1 MNNTTNYRIFVEKL
15 PRFRVEAESL
25 RRELNTNLNLS
36 LGEVRLLCVYD
47 LFGFSEELLEKSR
60 YTVFGEVV
68 TDSVTDTFDLAGR
81 KYIAVEY
88 LPGQFDQRAASA
100 VDCVRLID
108 PEARV
113 DIRSSRLLVFDDKT
127 TDGELAKI
135 RHYYINAVESR
146 EKDLSVLS
154 DMEQA
159 EVKPVGALEGFREMA
174 DSELEPYCKTMGLA
188 MNADDLREVVKYFR
202 SEGRDP
208 YETELRILDTYWSDH
223 CRHTTFTTELEGIT
237 VEESFV
243 KEEIEDSLA
252 LYLRIRR
259 ELGREHKS
267 LCLMDMATIGARYLR
282 QKGLLDDL
290 EVSEEN
296 NACSIF
302 VDVDVDG
309 QPEKW
314 LLQFKNETHNHPTEI
329 EPFGG
334 AATCIGGA
342 IRDPL
347 SGRSYVYQAMRVT
360 GAGDPL
366 KPVSETLP
374 GKLPQRKLV
383 TTAAAGYSSYGNQI
397 GLATGQVD
405 EIYHPGYVA
414 KRMEIGAVVGAT
426 PASHVRREC
435 PAPGDVIVLLG
446 GRTGRDGIG
455 GATGSSKAHNLG
467 SLDHCGA
474 EVQKGNAPIERKLQ
488 RLFRREDAC
497 KMIKRCNDFGAG
509 GVSVAIG
516 ELADGLYID
525 LNKVTKK
532 YDGLD
537 GTELAISE
545 SQERMAVALAP
556 EDVDKFI
563 AIATEENLEA
573 TPVAKVTEEKR
584 LNMVWN
590 GVSIVNISRE
600 FLNSNGAEKH
610 QNVHVEQGT
619 VWQPQWS
626 GITFAQKM
634 KNMVGD
640 LNVCS
645 KKGLSERFDST
656 IGAATVLMPFG
667 GAHQLTPQN
676 AMVAKLPVDGE
687 TTTCSGMAWGYNPY
701 LMSAN
706 QYVGARMAVVE
717 SVTKLVAS
725 GFRYEDA
732 YLTFQE
738 YFERLGSK
746 PERWGKPLAA
756 LLGALDAQMGLG
768 IASIGGKD
776 SMSGSFEQLDVPPTL
791 VSFATAIGKAGRV
804 ISTEFKKPESTV
816 VLVRPILDPET
827 GCPNFFSL
835 KANYK
840 MVEQLIEEGMVAAA
854 CSVGYGGLAEALF
867 KMGLGN
873 RIGFKMMADKTT
885 AEMFAPM
892 YGSIV
897 LEMVSDSPAGELL
910 GETTKDYTFECCGET
925 LDMAELQE
933 IWESKLE
940 PVYPYR
946 KAGAN
951 VDKINGRLEAPAAA
965 PKIGVAKPKVIIPV
979 FPGTNCEY
987 DTAHAFA
994 RAGADPEILVIRN
1007 LTPADVTAS
1016 CEALVKAIGESQI
1029 VMLPGGFSG
1038 GDEPD
1043 GSAKF
1048 IASFFRNPAVTEA
1061 VRELLQKRD
1070 GLMLGIC
1077 NGFQALIKLG
1087 LVPYGDIR
1095 PITAYDP
1102 TLTFNT
1108 IGRHQSMLVRTRIAS
1123 TGSPWLSKCE
1133 VGEQFTVAISHG
1145 EGRFVAP
1152 QEVLDTLMK
1161 NGQIATQYVDI
1172 EGNPTMDQ
1180 SYNPNGSVLAI
1191 EGITSPDGRA
1201 RAIGGQV
1208 ALAPAARDAHGR
1220 ADGILGDALEN
1231 VAVGASAAGTHHNG
1245 VGAELLR
1252 GRGHLLA
1259 DNVQRLIPADGHP
1272 LVGAAHADTSH
1283 GVQHVARTVD

>member
-1 MNNTTNYRIFVEKL
+1 MVYRIYVEKK
-15 PRFRVEAESL
+15 PGFDGEAQALQNELCSL
-25 RRELNTNLNLS
+25 
-36 LGEVRLLCVYD
+36 LGIEQLTGLRLLNRYDVEGIDQALFDQCVSTV
-47 LFGFSEELLEKSR
+47 FSEPPVDDTYTELPAWS
-60 YTVFGEVV
+60 
-68 TDSVTDTFDLAGR
+68 DSCF
-81 KYIAVEY
+81 AVEY
-88 LPGQFDQRAASA
+88 LPGQFDQRADSA
-100 VDCVRLID
+100 AECIQLISQGERPLVRSARVYLLEGALSDAQID
-108 PEARV
+108 AIKKYVINPVEAREASLETRATLKMEYPV
-113 DIRSSRLLVFDDKT
+113 P
-127 TDGELAKI
+127 A
-135 RHYYINAVESR
+135 AVA
-146 EKDLSVLS
+146 V
-154 DMEQA
+154 
-159 EVKPVGALEGFREMA
+159 LEGFNQLDEAGLADFIRE
-174 DSELEPYCKTMGLA
+174 KGLA
-188 MNADDLREVVKYFR
+188 MDLGDIKFCQEYFR
-202 SEGRDP
+202 TEQRDP
-208 YETELRILDTYWSDH
+208 TITEIKMIDTYWSDH
-223 CRHTTFTTELEGIT
+223 CRHTTFGTILTD
-237 VEESFV
+237 V
-243 KEEIEDSLA
+243 KIDDKVVQAAFERYMA
-252 LYLRIRR
+252 LRE
-259 ELGREHKS
+259 ELGRTEKPR
-267 LCLMDMATIGARYLR
+267 CMMDLATIGAKALKKRGVLTN
-282 QKGLLDDL
+282 LDESD
-290 EVSEEN
+290 EI
-296 NACSIF
+296 NACTVKIKC
-302 VDVDVDG
+302 DVDG
-309 QPEKW
+309 EDQDW
-314 LLQFKNETHNHPTEI
+314 LFLFKNETHNHPTEI

-366 KPVSETLP
+366 VPVSETLS

-455 GATGSSKAHNLG
+455 GATGSSKAHNLD
-467 SLDHCGA
+467 SLESCGA

-497 KMIKRCNDFGAG
+497 RMIKRCNDFGAG

-532 YDGLD
+532 YEGLD

-556 EDVDKFI
+556 EDVDAFI
-563 AIATEENLEA
+563 ALANEENLEA
-573 TPVAKVTEEKR
+573 TPVARVTEEKR

-590 GVSIVNISRE
+590 GTSIVNISRE

-610 QNVHVEQGT
+610 QTVHVQKSS
-619 VWQPQWS
+619 VWHPQWS
-626 GITFAQKM
+626 GVTFGQKM
-634 KNMVGD
+634 KHMVGD

-667 GAHQLTPQN
+667 GAYQLTPQN
-676 AMVAKLPVDGE
+676 AMAAKLPVDGE
-687 TTTCSGMAWGYNPY
+687 TNTCSGMAWGYNPF
-701 LMSAN
+701 LTSADP
-706 QYVGARMAVVE
+706 YTGARLAVVE

-738 YFERLGSK
+738 YFERLGSQ

-756 LLGALDAQMGLG
+756 LLGALDAQLGLE

-791 VSFATAIGKAGRV
+791 VSFATAIGRADRV
-804 ISTEFKKPESTV
+804 VSTEFKKPESSV
-816 VLVRPILDPET
+816 VLLRPLIDPES
-827 GCPNFFSL
+827 GCPDFASL

-840 MVEQLIEEGMVAAA
+840 IAEQMVEQGIVASAS
-854 CSVGYGGLAEALF
+854 SVGYGGLAEALF

-873 RIGFKMMADKTT
+873 RIGFRMTADMTT
-885 AEMFAPM
+885 SQMFAPM
-892 YGSIV
+892 YGALV
-897 LEMVSDSPAGELL
+897 LEMVSDTPAGELL
-910 GETTKDYTFECCGET
+910 GETTVDYTLCCCGET
-925 LDMAELQE
+925 LDMAQLQE
-933 IWESKLE
+933 IWEQKLE

-946 KAGAN
+946 KSGPAVEKLSTTIA
-951 VDKINGRLEAPAAA
+951 APAA
-965 PKIGVAKPKVIIPV
+965 PKVGVAKPKVVIPV

-987 DTAHAFA
+987 DTARAFA
-994 RAGADPEILVIRN
+994 RAGADPEILVVRN

-1016 CEALVKAIGESQI
+1016 CEALVRAIGESQI

-1087 LVPYGDIR
+1087 LATTGDIC
-1095 PITAYDP
+1095 PITEESP

-1123 TGSPWLSKCE
+1123 TGSPWLSQCAP
-1133 VGEQFTVAISHG
+1133 GEEHTIAISHG
-1145 EGRFVAP
+1145 EGRFVA
-1152 QEVLDTLMK
+1152 QQSVLETLVK
-1161 NGQIATQYVDI
+1161 NGQVATQYVNL
-1172 EGNPTMDQ
+1172 EGQPTMDQ
-1180 SYNPNGSVLAI
+1180 RFNPNGSVLAI
-1191 EGITSPDGRA
+1191 EGITSPDGRVFGKMGHSE
-1201 RAIGGQV
+1201 RSGDYLYKNVFGDKYQPIFEGGV
-1208 ALAPAARDAHGR
+1208 NYFK
-1220 ADGILGDALEN
+1220 I
-1231 VAVGASAAGTHHNG
+1231 
-1245 VGAELLR
+1245 
-1252 GRGHLLA
+1252 
-1259 DNVQRLIPADGHP
+1259 
-1272 LVGAAHADTSH
+1272 
-1283 GVQHVARTVD
+1283 